1 KGVVRMQIKHTFLL
15 TLVLGLVWTGFLF
28 AYNLGPDPAMNGIVT
43 GQTCAVAGCHTGNPI
58 NSGGSVNIQGLPP
71 TATGWTPGQ
80 TYALSITVQRT
91 GSPKTGFQLSAV
103 ADATNQQAGTL

>member
-1 KGVVRMQIKHTFLL
+1 MQIKHTFLL

-58 NSGGSVNIQGLPP
+58 NSGANVLNIQGLP
-71 TATGWTPGQ
+71 ATWTPSQ
-80 TYALSITVQRT
+80 TYALSITIQRT
-91 GSPKTGFQLSAV
+91 GSLKTGFQLSAV
-103 ADATNQQAGTL
+103 ADA